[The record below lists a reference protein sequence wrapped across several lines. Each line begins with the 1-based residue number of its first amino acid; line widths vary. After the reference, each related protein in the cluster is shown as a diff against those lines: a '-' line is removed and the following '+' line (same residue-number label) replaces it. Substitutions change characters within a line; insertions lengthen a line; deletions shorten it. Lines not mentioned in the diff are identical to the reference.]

1 MRLDWKGTAMIKKS
15 IAIVSVIAA
24 FLMGAGITAMYTAV
38 QAGAGQEQT
47 LSLNR
52 INMDIEDADGRY
64 YNALADVEIYY
75 EQGKPI
81 YMSVENPAL
90 LSFQLS
96 SKYHGG
102 IWLLNQEEG
111 NQMLSDLKDMKEQFN
126 QQGLEKYCEQVERM
140 IQQLD
145 NAGPVTGAGT

>member
-52 INMDIEDADGRY
+52 INMDIEDADGGY
-64 YNALADVEIYY
+64 YNALEDEKSPARISYRSFATKSLFIAEPNKIWLAI
-75 EQGKPI
+75 P
-81 YMSVENPAL
+81 PAL
-90 LSFQLS
+90 KCLR
-96 SKYHGG
+96 
-102 IWLLNQEEG
+102 NEE
-111 NQMLSDLKDMKEQFN
+111 
-126 QQGLEKYCEQVERM
+126 
-140 IQQLD
+140 
-145 NAGPVTGAGT
+145 